1 VIRLAVIELFSEL
14 HQCFWSQN
22 CVMAG
27 ASKYTAAVSS
37 LPLVKTGAFR
47 ATLKLTSIGEYV
59 QLGKD
64 NFSILA
70 LLINH
75 DGRLLPYDTKIP
87 EDVRIFVPIVVAVA
101 CLHYQINGILAISN
115 RFQNS
120 FELVISL
127 SESDIQY
134 YRDQFLHWSV

>member
-1 VIRLAVIELFSEL
+1 
-14 HQCFWSQN
+14 
-22 CVMAG
+22 MAG
-27 ASKYTAAVSS
+27 AWRYMAAVSS
-37 LPLVKTGAFR
+37 LPLVRTGAFR

-87 EDVRIFVPIVVAVA
+87 QDVRIFVPIVVAVA

-115 RFQNS
+115 RLQDS
-120 FELVISL
+120 FELVISS